1 VKLELP
7 PLEHDPEDVRDLA
20 AQILTG
26 PEYAPP
32 ARSWVERA
40 LDWIGR
46 QLDRLFGGDGG
57 LTGEPGSG
65 GSSLLTLLL
74 LVAAV
79 ALVVFLLVRW
89 RRPGRRRPEGD
100 DIELHVEERRS
111 VGDWD
116 AAARRAE
123 EAGDWKEGLR
133 CRFGALVGRLVVSG
147 SLPQVPGRTAGEFR
161 GDLRAS
167 APEAAEPFAE
177 AADLFERAWYGDLP
191 TGPAEAE
198 RFAAHAGRVL
208 AVTGTPR

>member
-1 VKLELP
+1 MRLEPP

-20 AQILTG
+20 HQILGG

-32 ARSWVERA
+32 ARSWLERA

-46 QLDRLFGGDGG
+46 QLERLFGGDGG
-57 LTGEPGSG
+57 LTGGPGTG
-65 GSSLLTLLL
+65 GSSLLTLLF
-74 LVAAV
+74 LVAAA
-79 ALVVFLLVRW
+79 ALVVFLIVRW
-89 RRPGRRRPEGD
+89 RRPGRRSPDGD
-100 DIELHVEERRS
+100 DIDLRVEVRRS

-116 AAARRAE
+116 AAVRRAE

-167 APEAAEPFAE
+167 APEAAEPFAA

-198 RFAAHAGRVL
+198 RFAAHAGRAL
-208 AVTGTPR
+208 AATGASR